1 MSISGTGLD
10 GTNPVAVRVQKI
22 AQDQQKRE
30 GEQAVQLIEKSTPPV
45 GLHGEGAHVNTYA

>member
-10 GTNPVAVRVQKI
+10 GANAVAVRVQQL

-30 GEQAVQLIEKSTPPV
+30 GEQAVQLIEQATPPV
-45 GLHGEGAHVNTYA
+45 GPHGQGSRVNTYA